1 MAREADLVFVGGRV
15 FTAAR
20 VRPWAEGMAIRND
33 RFVAVGTESQVER
46 WTGRQTRR
54 IDLHG
59 RVVVPGFI
67 DAHAHMADS
76 AGEIGWT
83 RLDGTR
89 SMTEAIDRLRK
100 AAARTARGAW
110 VLGGEW
116 DEAKWTER

>member
-1 MAREADLVFVGGRV
+1 MAREADLAFVGGRI

-20 VRPWAEGMAIRND
+20 VRPWAHGMAIRDD
-33 RFVAVGTESQVER
+33 RFVAVGIETQVER
-46 WTGRQTRR
+46 WAGRRTRR

-83 RLDGTR
+83 RLSGTR
-89 SMTEAIDRLRK
+89 SMEDALARLRK
-100 AAARTARGAW
+100 AAARTPAGEGVIGRG
-110 VLGGEW
+110 
-116 DEAKWTER
+116 